1 MKRVFAT
8 ADPVQAGWL
17 ESLLGAAG
25 IACLVRNRYL
35 GGAIG
40 ELPLNECWP
49 ELWVL
54 DDADLRPAEL
64 IVREALAPPMGSQSA
79 WRCPRCG
86 EALEAQFELCWQ
98 CGSVRPAT

>member
-8 ADPVQAGWL
+8 ADTVQAGWL

-49 ELWVL
+49 EIWVL
-54 DDADLRPAEL
+54 EDTDM
-64 IVREALAPPMGSQSA
+64 ALAERIVSEAIAPQVGPQTA
-79 WRCPRCG
+79 WRCVHCH
-86 EALEAQFELCWQ
+86 EALEPQFELCWQ
-98 CGSVRPAT
+98 CGSLRPPA